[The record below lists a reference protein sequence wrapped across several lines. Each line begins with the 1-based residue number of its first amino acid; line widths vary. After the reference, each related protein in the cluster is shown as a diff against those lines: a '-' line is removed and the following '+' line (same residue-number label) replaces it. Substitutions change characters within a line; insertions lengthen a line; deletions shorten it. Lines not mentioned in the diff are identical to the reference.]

1 MSNPLL
7 ARFASQPVLVTP
19 HMDDWFKACVMGAV
33 AHERFGDLAAAVAS
47 NDDGFWFAA
56 DDWRAAY
63 RPYVVK
69 DGILQIPVKG
79 VLLHDFPWALGSWAT
94 GYAYIWRAFER
105 GLADYGVRGIA
116 LMCDTPG
123 GMVAGCFELVD
134 KIFAARGTKP
144 VRAFAHESAY
154 SAGYAIASVADKIA
168 VSRTGGVGSIG
179 VVTMHTD
186 WSKALDQAGLKITF
200 IYAGKHKVDGN
211 PTSALPD
218 DVKAR
223 IQSRIDDI
231 YGVFVAAVARN
242 RGIDEGAVR
251 ATEALTFTGP
261 EAVSN
266 GLADAIG
273 SLDDAVAAF
282 AADLSSPQG
291 DDDMSNKDNTATEQ
305 AAAIAAARAEGRA
318 EGVTEGEKTGRAA
331 AAAEATTAERTR
343 IQAILGHENA
353 RDRGE
358 MASHLAFATDMTAEA
373 AAALLAKAPKQPQ
386 ASTQPP
392 KDRLDAALAGQNPAV
407 GADAQGGD
415 DNTKVSAYDRGR
427 AIALKA
433 KGRQDAA

>member
-1 MSNPLL
+1 MNNPLL

-19 HMDDWFKACVMGAV
+19 HMDDWFQACVMGAV
-33 AHERFGDLAAAVAS
+33 AHERFGELSAATAS

-79 VLLHDFPWALGSWAT
+79 VLLHDFPWSLGSWAT

-105 GLADYGVRGIA
+105 GLADAGVRGIA

-134 KIFAARGTKP
+134 KMFAARGAKP

-154 SAGYAIASVADKIA
+154 SAGYAIASVADRIA

-179 VVTMHTD
+179 VVTMHAD

-211 PTSALPD
+211 PTAALPD

-231 YGVFVAAVARN
+231 YGVFAATVARN
-242 RGIDEGAVR
+242 RSLSEKAVR
-251 ATEALTFTGP
+251 DTEALTFTGP

-282 AADLSSPQG
+282 AADLSSPTG
-291 DDDMSNKDNTATEQ
+291 DDDMSNKDTTATDQ
-305 AAAIAAARAEGRA
+305 AALETARTEAHAAGVKEGLA
-318 EGVTEGEKTGRAA
+318 TGA
-331 AAAEATTAERTR
+331 TAERTR

-353 RDRGE
+353 KDRGE
-358 MASHLAFATDMTAEA
+358 MASHLAFASDMGAEA
-373 AAALLAKAPKQPQ
+373 AVALLGKAPKQ
-386 ASTQPP
+386 AAAQPA
-392 KDRLDAALAGQNPAV
+392 KGRLDAALRGTDPAV
-407 GADAQGGD
+407 GAHADDGGEAQAPYERGVALAARFG
-415 DNTKVSAYDRGR
+415 TKK
-427 AIALKA
+427 KA
-433 KGRQDAA
+433 AA